1 MRKRAMRLSAAMFG
15 GAVAGLTLAAIP
27 ETAARADDCLAA
39 PDRQS
44 EQGSQWRYR
53 IDRATNRHCWYLKSD
68 DQEAALGSSP
78 STPAALP
85 AGTAFRRSVTNAHAE
100 LAPVRETVQPAEA
113 NGLSMADIV
122 DSDITA
128 GNAPLRA
135 AAGRR
140 PDYAD
145 AMDLAE
151 VPPSNLVTG
160 PRHRPQPALYGQSGH
175 TTAGSIRT
183 LLSALVGA
191 MALVGGATAVVTQF
205 GRKAI
210 GRRKKR
216 GRERAIWN
224 ARPNTN
230 GSTPAS
236 APVRSGDES
245 ATDWIRM
252 ARQNEE
258 ASRQAEQIEQ
268 LLSRAARR
276 SVV

>member
-1 MRKRAMRLSAAMFG
+1 MRKRAMSLSAAMFG

-53 IDRATNRHCWYLKSD
+53 IDRATNRHCWYVKSD
-68 DQEAALGSSP
+68 DQEAALASSP
-78 STPAALP
+78 SMPVAPPIGAP
-85 AGTAFRRSVTNAHAE
+85 WRRSIADANAE
-100 LAPVRETVQPAEA
+100 LAPVQETAQPADA

-122 DSDITA
+122 DSDVTA
-128 GNAPLRA
+128 GNAPSMNAPSRVS
-135 AAGRR
+135 AGRR
-140 PDYAD
+140 PDYSD
-145 AMDLAE
+145 AVDLAE
-151 VPPSNLVTG
+151 APPSSMVTG
-160 PRHRPQPALYGQSGH
+160 PRHRPQPALYKQAGH
-175 TTAGSIRT
+175 RGSIRT

-191 MALVGGATAVVTQF
+191 MALVGGATAVVTNF

-210 GRRKKR
+210 GRHKKR

-224 ARPNTN
+224 ARPGTKI
-230 GSTPAS
+230 S
-236 APVRSGDES
+236 APVRGGDE
-245 ATDWIRM
+245 AAMDWIRI

-258 ASRQAEQIEQ
+258 ASLQAEQIEQ

-276 SVV
+276 SAF